1 MTTREQIVNFIEQ
14 EYNRVGFTPSFNY
27 QPTLGFKL
35 SKMDS
40 KTSESFRVSS
50 LNEAEDIVISFIST
64 VSKGAIFTND
74 IFNEDKDLFLR
85 VKVILPEP
93 S

>member
-14 EYNRVGFTPSFNY
+14 EYNRVGF
-27 QPTLGFKL
+27 KL
-35 SKMDS
+35 SNMDS